1 MMHHPNHMESRLAN
15 DLVKPPPCLE
25 SPLTRLML
33 PSGLIMITRI
43 EMGIMIMI
51 MRIEMRI
58 MIMIMRMG
66 MMIMIMMMVTI
77 LP

>member
-1 MMHHPNHMESRLAN
+1 MLHHPNHMESRLAN
-15 DLVKPPPCLE
+15 DLVKPLPCLE

-33 PSGLIMITRI
+33 PSGLIMI
-43 EMGIMIMI
+43 

-58 MIMIMRMG
+58 IIMIMRMG
-66 MMIMIMMMVTI
+66 MMVMIMMMVTI

>member
-33 PSGLIMITRI
+33 PSGLIMIMRI

-51 MRIEMRI
+51 MRIEM
-58 MIMIMRMG
+58 G
-66 MMIMIMMMVTI
+66 MMVMIMMMVTI

>member
-51 MRIEMRI
+51 MRIEM
-58 MIMIMRMG
+58 G
-66 MMIMIMMMVTI
+66 MMVMIMMMVTI

>member
-1 MMHHPNHMESRLAN
+1 MMHHPNHMESRLAK
-15 DLVKPPPCLE
+15 DLVKPLPCLE

-33 PSGLIMITRI
+33 PLGLIMITRI

-51 MRIEMRI
+51 MRIEM
-58 MIMIMRMG
+58 G
-66 MMIMIMMMVTI
+66 MMVMIMMMVTI

>member
-1 MMHHPNHMESRLAN
+1 MLIIKNCHYHLNHMESRLAN

-33 PSGLIMITRI
+33 PSGLIMI
-43 EMGIMIMI
+43 

-66 MMIMIMMMVTI
+66 MMVMIMMMVTI

>member
-1 MMHHPNHMESRLAN
+1 MLHHPNHMESRLAN

-33 PSGLIMITRI
+33 PSGLIMI
-43 EMGIMIMI
+43 

-58 MIMIMRMG
+58 MIMIMRIEMG